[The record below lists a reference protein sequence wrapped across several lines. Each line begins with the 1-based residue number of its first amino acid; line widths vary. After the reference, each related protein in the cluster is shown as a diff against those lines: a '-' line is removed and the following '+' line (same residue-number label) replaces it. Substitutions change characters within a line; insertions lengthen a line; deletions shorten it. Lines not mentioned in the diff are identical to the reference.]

1 MKIVIGC
8 IVVAVAALVGFLYK
22 AFQISGKENDD
33 RQQLEYIWELQE
45 KKKQKR
51 EKIICSNV
59 FQR

>member
-8 IVVAVAALVGFLYK
+8 IVVAVVALVGFLYK

-45 KKKQKR
+45 KKKQK
-51 EKIICSNV
+51 EKK
-59 FQR
+59 

>member
-45 KKKQKR
+45 QKKQK
-51 EKIICSNV
+51 EKKG
-59 FQR
+59 